1 MTFVEIGFYACM
13 GLLGVCLIIGWIWPR
28 REL

>member
-1 MTFVEIGFYACM
+1 MSIIEMGFYICA
-13 GLLGVCLIIGWIWPR
+13 GILLFCVIIGWIWPR